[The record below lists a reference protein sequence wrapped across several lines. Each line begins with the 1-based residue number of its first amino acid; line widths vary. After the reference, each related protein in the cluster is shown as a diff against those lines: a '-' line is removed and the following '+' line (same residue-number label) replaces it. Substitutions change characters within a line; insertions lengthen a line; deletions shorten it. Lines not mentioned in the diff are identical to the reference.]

1 MINLQTMVDLSKYIC
16 SISTHRV
23 PKDMYYLDLF
33 VYISTYV
40 LLSKY
45 ISIQT
50 YESKIVIAEI
60 ETFSHLLLCMF
71 MYHTVYKLGQ

>member
-1 MINLQTMVDLSKYIC
+1 MVDLSKYIC

-23 PKDMYYLDLF
+23 PKDIYDLDLF

-45 ISIQT
+45 INTQT

-60 ETFSHLLLCMF
+60 ETFSHHLLF
-71 MYHTVYKLGQ
+71 SFITQYIN

>member
-1 MINLQTMVDLSKYIC
+1 MVDLSKYIC

-33 VYISTYV
+33 VYIVLPSYFLNTLVST
-40 LLSKY
+40 
-45 ISIQT
+45 QT

>member
-23 PKDMYYLDLF
+23 PKDMYDLDLF

-40 LLSKY
+40 LLSKSTLVLKHMSQKFF
-45 ISIQT
+45 IG
-50 YESKIVIAEI
+50 
-60 ETFSHLLLCMF
+60 
-71 MYHTVYKLGQ
+71 LG